1 MIVAEMKPVKEL
13 IDRLAPYNRVYIVG
27 CGGCV
32 TVCQTGGE
40 KAAHELA
47 LLFSLH
53 WPEKRVGYDVVSRQC
68 EPELVDGL
76 WEKTE
81 EWDVVLSL
89 ACGVGVQLMAERLAR
104 KEVLP
109 GLNTRFMGVTAG
121 TGVFEERCLG
131 CGDCLLEYTGGIC
144 PVARCAKSLLNGP
157 CGGSQNGY
165 CEVGGDRPCAWHQ
178 IYERLKERGQL
189 DRLRD
194 LWLPRDWRASYHGGP
209 RRMVREDL
217 VTDER

>member
-1 MIVAEMKPVKEL
+1 MKPMKEL
-13 IDRLAPYNRVYIVG
+13 IERLMPYNSIYIVG

-40 KAAHELA
+40 KAARELS
-47 LLFSLH
+47 LLLSLR
-53 WPEKRVGYDVVSRQC
+53 WPEKRLGSNVILRQC

-76 WEKTE
+76 RE
-81 EWDVVLSL
+81 EIAGWDVVLSL
-89 ACGVGVQLMAERLAR
+89 ACGVGVQLMAERMST

-109 GLNTRFMGVTAG
+109 GLNTRFMGAAAG
-121 TGVFEERCLG
+121 VGVFEERCLG

-144 PVARCAKSLLNGP
+144 PISRCAKGLLNGY

-165 CEVGGDRPCAWHQ
+165 CEVGGDRVCAWHQ

-189 DRLRD
+189 DRLRQIR
-194 LWLPRDWRASYHGGP
+194 LPRDWRTSYHGGP

-217 VTDER
+217 IAYER